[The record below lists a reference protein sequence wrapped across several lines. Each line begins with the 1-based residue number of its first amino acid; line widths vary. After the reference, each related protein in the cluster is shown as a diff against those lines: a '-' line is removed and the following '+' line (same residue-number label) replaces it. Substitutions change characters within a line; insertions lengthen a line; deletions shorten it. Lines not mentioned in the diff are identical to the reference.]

1 MFLAIYF
8 VVGSKH
14 QHEFLFSLFSL
25 VCIIEIVCTLSG
37 NLVRKKVVLLEFP
50 LNIVESH
57 SAWESCLSCSD
68 SRKQLQWSNLFF
80 QPTKLYNAAQSW
92 QYVSFPPSLFFSP
105 GFLTHSLT
113 RNLFLLK
120 LPLNRMSLREG
131 EKFVSLPSSFF
142 KQEKNLLKAATPPS
156 TIGTTNTSYLLS
168 GTFHSKDKL
177 ATFSTVF
184 LSYLPF
190 FQSSFSLFRFL
201 SRFLFSFLFSRPFI
215 YVGNRSLHFAII
227 KFTFSPSLRGPELN
241 RPLFSSS
248 T

>member
-1 MFLAIYF
+1 MLLKVDNMFLF
-8 VVGSKH
+8 LP
-14 QHEFLFSLFSL
+14 LFSFLRAFS
-25 VCIIEIVCTLSG
+25 
-37 NLVRKKVVLLEFP
+37 
-50 LNIVESH
+50 
-57 SAWESCLSCSD
+57 
-68 SRKQLQWSNLFF
+68 
-80 QPTKLYNAAQSW
+80 
-92 QYVSFPPSLFFSP
+92 
-105 GFLTHSLT
+105 LTHSLAT
-113 RNLFLLK
+113 YFFLNFHWTGWVWGKEKSLFPCLL
-120 LPLNRMSLREG
+120 L
-131 EKFVSLPSSFF
+131 FF